1 VRAEGDEAID
11 ACQSNGVRHL
21 IVADDLTGACD
32 SAVAFAGRGLEV
44 EVPLW
49 SNGDPSSAG
58 VCAVSTESR
67 DIPEAAAMERV
78 RAALSE
84 VPATGE
90 VFKKID
96 SVLRGNTYAE
106 IRAAVELFPS
116 ALVVMSPA
124 YPVLGRT
131 VKGGVLRIE
140 DGTQKRA
147 IDLRE
152 GLHRS
157 GIGDPVLLPVGA
169 SQEKLA
175 AGMHEAMRT
184 TSRLVLC
191 DAEREH
197 DLQTAVKAA
206 RSLGCRVLW
215 VGSGGLAHA
224 LAHDLPPRMEQRID
238 EERVGRV
245 LLFFIGSDHAVT
257 TRQVAALKQTAGVS
271 EIAVETCT
279 GQTIQERVL
288 VMNVSRGVT
297 TEQQIRQALSSVGDT
312 GIRCCLL
319 TGGDTAALV
328 LRASGV
334 RSLRLTGE
342 FAPGLPQ
349 GVAKGGVLDGVSV
362 ILKSG
367 GFGGE
372 DVLCR
377 IVDRFAGRR
386 EFV

>member
-1 VRAEGDEAID
+1 MKPID
-11 ACQSNGVRHL
+11 ACQPNGVRYF

-49 SNGDPSSAG
+49 SDGDPSSAD

-78 RAALSE
+78 RAALS
-84 VPATGE
+84 VAPASGE

-96 SVLRGNTYAE
+96 SVLRGNTFAE
-106 IRAAVELFPS
+106 IRAAIELFPS

-124 YPVLGRT
+124 YPALGRT
-131 VKGGVLRIE
+131 VKDGVLRIE

-147 IDLRE
+147 IDLWE

-157 GIGDPVLLPVGA
+157 GIGDPVLLPAGVP
-169 SQEKLA
+169 QEKLA
-175 AGMHEAMRT
+175 GEMREAMRT

-191 DAEREH
+191 DAEREQ
-197 DLQTAVKAA
+197 DLQAVVQTA

-224 LAHDLPPRMEQRID
+224 LAHDLPQSAERRME
-238 EERVGRV
+238 EEWDGRV
-245 LLFFIGSDHAVT
+245 VLFVGSDHAVT
-257 TRQVAALKQTAGVS
+257 TKQVAALKQTVEMG
-271 EIAVETCT
+271 EFAVEACT
-279 GQTIQERVL
+279 GQTFENHVL
-288 VMNVSRGVT
+288 VLKVSRGVT
-297 TEQQIRQALSSVGDT
+297 TEQQIWQVLSSTGEK

-328 LRASGV
+328 LRASGA
-334 RSLRLTGE
+334 RLLRLTGE

-349 GVAKGGVLDGVSV
+349 GVAKGGALDGVPV

-367 GFGGE
+367 GFGRE
-372 DVLCR
+372 DVLCQ
-377 IVDRFAGRR
+377 IVNRFTGRR

>member
-1 VRAEGDEAID
+1 MRAEGDEAID

-191 DAEREH
+191 DAEGEQ
-197 DLQTAVKAA
+197 DLQAAVTAA

-224 LAHDLPPRMEQRID
+224 LAHDLPQRVVEHRTEGEGD
-238 EERVGRV
+238 GRV
-245 LLFFIGSDHAVT
+245 LLFIGSDHAVT
-257 TRQVAALKQTAGVS
+257 TKQVAILKQVAEVGES
-271 EIAVETCT
+271 AVEACMS
-279 GQTIQERVL
+279 QTLPEHVL
-288 VMNVSRGVT
+288 VLKVSRGIT
-297 TEQQIRQALSSVGDT
+297 TEQQIQQALSSTGDK

-342 FAPGLPQ
+342 FAPGLPR
-349 GVAKGGVLDGVSV
+349 GVAKGGVLDGVPV

-367 GFGGE
+367 GFGRE